1 MKRPDHVDRWLHGEE
16 NRANQEKPICSSG
29 QRSEKEERTAYYKAQ
44 RGAEVDSGADDLVS
58 PVNLEVPWGQVI
70 ESRIQQ
76 LHVRALPGDR
86 ESKPPRP
93 DGLSTASEVQVTD
106 SSPNQS
112 RAVRPVRGRMRSSA
126 QERFPR
132 EGGLVARTG

>member
-1 MKRPDHVDRWLHGEE
+1 
-16 NRANQEKPICSSG
+16 
-29 QRSEKEERTAYYKAQ
+29 
-44 RGAEVDSGADDLVS
+44 
-58 PVNLEVPWGQVI
+58 VPWGQVI

-106 SSPNQS
+106 SSPKHSPEARQHEEES
-112 RAVRPVRGRMRSSA
+112 DRADL
-126 QERFPR
+126 
-132 EGGLVARTG
+132 LVAPAPGATCDQTLLTAALDAVLLDLKAADA